1 MFDQDLKEVM
11 RFIKEFTIGTTEYAW
26 TKQVKCGHVSLQ
38 KLQEHYDGKFEVERR
53 KTQAR
58 QAIKKFHYRHEHTF
72 PFEKYITAHQS
83 NFHVLERFDVS
94 LYEKDKETYLL
105 NKISVNNKEIKTTIS
120 IIRRRLAT
128 FNEAYS
134 YLTTEACMIP
144 PQTSSV
150 YRRSSINVM
159 NGGRGCSHKHGGG
172 SFGGL
177 GRGNETKAR

>member
-1 MFDQDLKEVM
+1 M
-11 RFIKEFTIGTTEYAW
+11 
-26 TKQVKCGHVSLQ
+26 
-38 KLQEHYDGKFEVERR
+38 
-53 KTQAR
+53 
-58 QAIKKFHYRHEHTF
+58 
-72 PFEKYITAHQS
+72 
-83 NFHVLERFDVS
+83 LERFDVS

-159 NGGRGCSHKHGGG
+159 NEGRGCSHKHGGG

-177 GRGNETKAR
+177 GRGNDSVCGRGHKGRGGNDKVINGVEIRNPN